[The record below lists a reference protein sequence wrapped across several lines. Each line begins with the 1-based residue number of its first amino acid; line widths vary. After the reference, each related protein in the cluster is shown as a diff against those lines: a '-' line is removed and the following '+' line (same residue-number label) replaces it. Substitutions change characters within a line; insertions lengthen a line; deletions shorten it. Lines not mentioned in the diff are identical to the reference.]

1 MVEPGEPQIAASPAP
16 APAPSL
22 HGALPNE
29 ALATIFFFRVTPH
42 GHAHENSQKHL
53 RLQGALSFPRMQ
65 GRGQGL
71 GLAHARRSAAAS
83 TLIMMPNYRGRP
95 SY

>member
-1 MVEPGEPQIAASPAP
+1 MQVPE
-16 APAPSL
+16 L
-22 HGALPNE
+22 
-29 ALATIFFFRVTPH
+29 FFRILIFGTKHGVSSDFFLVTPH
-42 GHAHENSQKHL
+42 GHAHENSPKHL